1 MQKNHKLNLNK
12 LKPSATVHLHS
23 LSLALKQQGEKVY
36 SLAAG
41 EPLMPIRSLNPKMAK
56 VNFGYPPV
64 LGLEELRKK
73 ASSWVNQNYECNY
86 GFNETTVVP
95 GAKMGIFLLLRAIL
109 KPGDQAAVIAPYWV
123 SYPPMIELCYGKPVI
138 LKTKPNNAWK
148 ISANDI
154 AKINSSK
161 CKVLI
166 LNNASNPCG
175 TVYSKDELALILS
188 AAQKRGLFV
197 ISDEVYSGLV
207 YDKSKF
213 YSCGLFRKYKKNLAV
228 VQSCSKNFAM
238 PGIRTGFVFAPREI
252 IRAINPINSQ
262 TTSGVSQLSQNAA
275 LQVLKKSGSITP
287 KVNMEMKLRRNLMHD
302 LLEKY
307 WDKKIDKPKS
317 ALYFFL
323 PVSDLTKKYRDD
335 VLFCSDLLKKSR
347 VIIVPGRAFG
357 QKGYVRL
364 SFGSDATTIKNTMKL
379 LAKFCG
385 RI

>member
-1 MQKNHKLNLNK
+1 
-12 LKPSATVHLHS
+12 
-23 LSLALKQQGEKVY
+23 
-36 SLAAG
+36 
-41 EPLMPIRSLNPKMAK
+41 MPIRSLNPKMAK

-197 ISDEVYSGLV
+197 ISDEG
-207 YDKSKF
+207 
-213 YSCGLFRKYKKNLAV
+213 
-228 VQSCSKNFAM
+228 
-238 PGIRTGFVFAPREI
+238 
-252 IRAINPINSQ
+252 
-262 TTSGVSQLSQNAA
+262 
-275 LQVLKKSGSITP
+275 
-287 KVNMEMKLRRNLMHD
+287 
-302 LLEKY
+302 
-307 WDKKIDKPKS
+307 
-317 ALYFFL
+317 
-323 PVSDLTKKYRDD
+323 
-335 VLFCSDLLKKSR
+335 
-347 VIIVPGRAFG
+347 
-357 QKGYVRL
+357 
-364 SFGSDATTIKNTMKL
+364 
-379 LAKFCG
+379 
-385 RI
+385 